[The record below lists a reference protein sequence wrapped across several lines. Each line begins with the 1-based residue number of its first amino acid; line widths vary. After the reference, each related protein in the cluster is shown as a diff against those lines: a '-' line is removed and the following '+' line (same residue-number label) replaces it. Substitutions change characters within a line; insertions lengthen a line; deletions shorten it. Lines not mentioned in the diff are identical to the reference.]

1 VINTVDLRSITN
13 SRVRVLE
20 RRNPYTILVGNLMQS
35 GHFEDGEGDGK
46 KTGFKVKGKGNVVPV
61 L

>member
-1 VINTVDLRSITN
+1 
-13 SRVRVLE
+13 VRVLE